1 MQLETTAEMRART
14 QKSKALVQSA
24 GGQLLST
31 TMKNMK
37 SVPSAGKHTDF
48 VLLLK
53 KAKKVTGWCNQKKL
67 MAQRRVEK
75 EYIYTYFTKFMCD
88 EWECLSFFVSI
99 CTTYAAIPKL
109 IYENKKHKITQWI
122 QKVSVCFTGMIITY
136 CSCLCMH
143 AFRCIKW
150 SYH

>member
-67 MAQRRVEK
+67 MAQRRVET
-75 EYIYTYFTKFMCD
+75 E
-88 EWECLSFFVSI
+88 
-99 CTTYAAIPKL
+99 
-109 IYENKKHKITQWI
+109 
-122 QKVSVCFTGMIITY
+122 
-136 CSCLCMH
+136 
-143 AFRCIKW
+143 
-150 SYH
+150 

>member
-37 SVPSAGKHTDF
+37 SVPSAGEHTDF

-67 MAQRRVEK
+67 MAQRRVET
-75 EYIYTYFTKFMCD
+75 E
-88 EWECLSFFVSI
+88 
-99 CTTYAAIPKL
+99 
-109 IYENKKHKITQWI
+109 
-122 QKVSVCFTGMIITY
+122 
-136 CSCLCMH
+136 
-143 AFRCIKW
+143 
-150 SYH
+150 

>member
-31 TMKNMK
+31 TMNMNMKNMK

-53 KAKKVTGWCNQKKL
+53 KAKKVTG
-67 MAQRRVEK
+67 
-75 EYIYTYFTKFMCD
+75 
-88 EWECLSFFVSI
+88 
-99 CTTYAAIPKL
+99 
-109 IYENKKHKITQWI
+109 
-122 QKVSVCFTGMIITY
+122 
-136 CSCLCMH
+136 
-143 AFRCIKW
+143 
-150 SYH
+150 